1 MRELIQGLDGI
12 VRQIDQL
19 TRMAADGIGSRAE
32 DMSEELTATLR
43 SARERL
49 EEIERDLQRAL
60 KRGARSADRYARE
73 HPWQAIAI
81 AAAAAFI
88 LGALL
93 VSRSPRGTEPPAQT

>member
-1 MRELIQGLDGI
+1 MRELLQGLDGI

-19 TRMAADGIGSRAE
+19 TRMVADGVGSRAE
-32 DMSEELTATLR
+32 DMSEELTATLH

-49 EEIERDLQRAL
+49 DEIERDLKRAL

-88 LGALL
+88 VGALL
-93 VSRSPRGTEPPAQT
+93 VSRGTPRNEPPAQH